1 MNLNTLC
8 PPAMIFVIFCT
19 VQIIFDVLR
28 QVYNTAFFKTVVLV
42 MGTFMLNMLCQQGLS
57 LISWIFIFIPFIFLT
72 TIVAILLYTFGLDPA
87 TGTLN
92 LTCDDE
98 KSGSSTDA
106 ESNDDSDSNS
116 DNYIISHG
124 NVVYL

>member
-19 VQIIFDVLR
+19 VQIVFDILR
-28 QVYNTAFFKTVVLV
+28 QVYNTAFFKAVVLV
-42 MGTFMLNMLCQQGLS
+42 MGTFMLNMLCKQGLS
-57 LISWIFIFIPFIFLT
+57 LVSWIFIFIPFIFLT

-92 LTCDDE
+92 LTCNDE
-98 KSGSSTDA
+98 KTGSDTDK
-106 ESNDDSDSNS
+106 ESDDSNS
-116 DNYIISHG
+116 DNYVISHG

>member
-1 MNLNTLC
+1 
-8 PPAMIFVIFCT
+8 
-19 VQIIFDVLR
+19 
-28 QVYNTAFFKTVVLV
+28 
-42 MGTFMLNMLCQQGLS
+42 MLNMLCQQGLS

-98 KSGSSTDA
+98 KSVSGTD
-106 ESNDDSDSNS
+106 EDRNDSNS